1 MRPLFRNVP
10 RGQVAVLSLVLLLM
24 QNCGASPTEPNVTS
38 AIPKDDGEEL
48 LANMNLTLF
57 KERFPRLIPYMTFYV
72 ANNYVNGQAALAQ
85 NYAKEL
91 SGTLPRKIPQQH
103 LQQQLQHS
111 LLRLTGIPRRGGG
124 NKYHVGS
131 PNQDAKFIPSV
142 QFDPRNIGGDNDYF
156 SPVKYNAKINYADY
170 STPTYQQVFQV
181 QKIYPEI
188 TTPSSQILHK
198 QNRYYIARPLRP
210 PAREHLL
217 KKPLVVDGPQDDYDQ
232 DYAARPA
239 VAFNY
244 PSNEFEGPRYVSSP
258 VQQPAVV
265 KQQYETAE
273 RKPSLI
279 TAVYRKP
286 SVNLNNL
293 IESFQL
299 SERLPERLN
308 KDNIDNSIKAL
319 VEILNI
325 LHNSRKEDFP
335 QSQGPPPP
343 PQLNGYENYKPKT
356 RPKVITETKFQ
367 VTPNPLYITDDP
379 ERHKTTEYVDDVPIK
394 AQVQPDYNHVKDEKV
409 EYYVPYVQD
418 ISNDAKQGFRPTVRP
433 DAPTD
438 HSYEITE
445 DVDDDILQDGRYA
458 LPISTE
464 ASTNKG
470 YVAPN
475 EIAPSEMKMPKTSAK
490 YGATRGKPSV
500 DYPAYATIP
509 ETSFSC
515 KEQRY
520 KGFFGDPAT
529 GCQVWHYCDLNGG
542 KSSFLC
548 PNGTIFSQIALTCDW
563 WFNVKCETTTQLYV
577 LNERL
582 YKYILPIMPKFPEDF
597 TGPEVD
603 RYLELKFKEME
614 AKLKEKKLKKQQ
626 EEKNK
631 QKGKSQTTDDD
642 DDNDE

>member
-1 MRPLFRNVP
+1 MNNERAYFFSV
-10 RGQVAVLSLVLLLM
+10 VVWLLM
-24 QNCGASPTEPNVTS
+24 QSCGASPTEPNVTN
-38 AIPKDDGEEL
+38 AILEDDGEEL

-57 KERFPRLIPYMTFYV
+57 KERFRRLIPYMTFYV

-91 SGTLPRKIPQQH
+91 SGTLPRKIPQQ
-103 LQQQLQHS
+103 QLQHS
-111 LLRLTGIPRRGGG
+111 LLRLAGIPRRDGG
-124 NKYHVGS
+124 NKYRVGP

-142 QFDPRNIGGDNDYF
+142 QFEPRNIGGDNDYF
-156 SPVKYNAKINYADY
+156 SPVKYTAKINYADY
-170 STPTYQQVFQV
+170 STPTYQPVYQI
-181 QKIYPEI
+181 QKTYPEI
-188 TTPSSQILHK
+188 ITPSGQILHK
-198 QNRYYIARPLRP
+198 ENRYYNIARPLRP
-210 PAREHLL
+210 LAREHLL
-217 KKPLVVDGPQDDYDQ
+217 KKPPVLGGPQNNYDQ

-244 PSNEFEGPRYVSSP
+244 PSNEFEGPRYV
-258 VQQPAVV
+258 QQSAVV

-279 TAVYRKP
+279 KPVYRKP

-319 VEILNI
+319 VKILNI
-325 LHNSRKEDFP
+325 LHHSRKEDFP
-335 QSQGPPPP
+335 QPQEPPPP
-343 PQLNGYENYKPKT
+343 LPQLNGYVNYKLKTYT

-379 ERHKTTEYVDDVPIK
+379 ERYKTAEYVDDVPIK

-418 ISNDAKQGFRPTVRP
+418 ISNDAKQGFRPTVKS

-445 DVDDDILQDGRYA
+445 DIDDDVLQDGRYT

-464 ASTNKG
+464 TSTNKG
-470 YVAPN
+470 HVAPN
-475 EIAPSEMKMPKTSAK
+475 EIAAPETKMPKTSAK
-490 YGATRGKPSV
+490 YGATRGKPNV

-509 ETSFSC
+509 KTSFSC
-515 KEQRY
+515 KNQRY

-529 GCQVWHYCDLNGG
+529 ECQVSTTFGII
-542 KSSFLC
+542 
-548 PNGTIFSQIALTCDW
+548 TIF
-563 WFNVKCETTTQLYV
+563 
-577 LNERL
+577 R
-582 YKYILPIMPKFPEDF
+582 
-597 TGPEVD
+597 
-603 RYLELKFKEME
+603 
-614 AKLKEKKLKKQQ
+614 
-626 EEKNK
+626 
-631 QKGKSQTTDDD
+631 
-642 DDNDE
+642 